1 MLYLLSFLAGSV
13 VSGTVLLTAAWRLR
27 NRWSARL
34 TAVRLMA
41 QTARDLENRRVGY
54 DSGRDVLARRDGGRA
69 ARVVDGLGTKPGTL
83 AKYLSNK
90 YGD

>member
-1 MLYLLSFLAGSV
+1 
-13 VSGTVLLTAAWRLR
+13 
-27 NRWSARL
+27 
-34 TAVRLMA
+34 MA